1 MKSPQKKTYRN
12 IFKKESEPYKKGWW
26 QHFWAGARAPV
37 PGRARPR
44 SLGPRAPAQ
53 KMLPPTLLIWFAF
66 LFKYVSIC
74 FLVGFSCFLMTS
86 SWFYM
91 FFDDIFMLFEGA
103 FDGWKA
109 PLSCVCLACL
119 PLFGLGWLF
128 AWLSTRKSQQSHPE
142 MKKTFGK
149 VDKSIGCKAEKVQFF
164 IPILDLT
171 VSSPKGPKTGAAGIF

>member
-1 MKSPQKKTYRN
+1 MKKSSNKNEKPTKKHIGTYIKRN
-12 IFKKESEPYKKGWW
+12 PNHISRVSGSIS
-26 QHFWAGARAPV
+26 WASAR
-37 PGRARPR
+37 
-44 SLGPRAPAQ
+44 GPRAPPGVGRARGSCGPRAYP

-109 PLSCVCLACL
+109 PLSCVCVAYIFFLFFGACFFNL
-119 PLFGLGWLF
+119 PPPWVILTFF
-128 AWLSTRKSQQSHPE
+128 SHYPPTHRVIKFFSGGE
-142 MKKTFGK
+142 FLRLVFKKR
-149 VDKSIGCKAEKVQFF
+149 
-164 IPILDLT
+164 LT
-171 VSSPKGPKTGAAGIF
+171 SEVFK

>member
-1 MKSPQKKTYRN
+1 MEEKP
-12 IFKKESEPYKKGWW
+12 
-26 QHFWAGARAPV
+26 FWAQHSDEVRKQIIISGYST
-37 PGRARPR
+37 R
-44 SLGPRAPAQ
+44 SGQSLLFDLLIEDAFRPRAPAQ

-109 PLSCVCLACL
+109 PLSCVCGLLA
-119 PLFGLGWLF
+119 FVWMGLAFWLAF
-128 AWLSTRKSQQSHPE
+128 NEKKSAVTSRNEQNLRKKSTNP
-142 MKKTFGK
+142 
-149 VDKSIGCKAEKVQFF
+149 
-164 IPILDLT
+164 
-171 VSSPKGPKTGAAGIF
+171 